1 MQSSFL
7 FLRVD
12 RCLFRI
18 VQEALQNLNKHSE
31 ASKAKVML
39 RKVEDRLFLSV
50 INEGTGF
57 DMKDAR
63 KR

>member
-1 MQSSFL
+1 M
-7 FLRVD
+7 
-12 RCLFRI
+12 
-18 VQEALQNLNKHSE
+18 NKHSE